1 MLIAQSRPGS
11 SYSKSD
17 APPPPYY
24 SNDPSHQNDA
34 MDKSPLQ
41 SGGEDALE
49 TLGLYDTWFLVDDS
63 ESMSWSNHKRW
74 YEVSSLFFVSS

>member
-1 MLIAQSRPGS
+1 
-11 SYSKSD
+11 
-17 APPPPYY
+17 
-24 SNDPSHQNDA
+24 